1 LFRYDNSLNRLS
13 QNIDER
19 YGRAGTVVNTGNHY
33 ISKTPRNGI
42 ARNFISRGGMSA
54 SKSRYINDGLYDNL
68 IDSDDYDLPLNRTY
82 DNSGLVGGGSQ
93 RRRYTTTYD
102 DNSFDD
108 IAPATSSRYVRKSG
122 YGRTA
127 RNIDY
132 GARSSYTK
140 PVTFKDIYASAVSY
154 KPQPSQEQ
162 RRYFPNKFQKFRKYT
177 NSYSNALPNT
187 NYSYGNKSN
196 YNLDNVSTT
205 VKPRFSRG
213 TTYVDK
219 AAITEDEYRLF
230 KNFSTPSKVT
240 RIA

>member
-1 LFRYDNSLNRLS
+1 
-13 QNIDER
+13 
-19 YGRAGTVVNTGNHY
+19 VVGSSDRY
-33 ISKTPRNGI
+33 ISKTPINGI

-68 IDSDDYDLPLNRTY
+68 IDSDDYDHPLNRTY
-82 DNSGLVGGGSQ
+82 DNSRSVGGSMG
-93 RRRYTTTYD
+93 RRYTTTYD
-102 DNSFDD
+102 DGLNDAS
-108 IAPATSSRYVRKSG
+108 PTTSSRYVRKSG

-154 KPQPSQEQ
+154 RPQPSQEQ

-187 NYSYGNKSN
+187 NYGYENRNN
-196 YNLDNVSTT
+196 YNLDSVSTT
-205 VKPRFSRG
+205 VRPRYNRG
-213 TTYVDK
+213 VTYVNK
-219 AAITEDEYRLF
+219 PAITEDEYRLF
-230 KNFSTPSKVT
+230 ENFSTPSKVT